1 MSNCTNNYVPEYVP
15 RDLPW
20 YERDGLMT
28 WYDQAKYQY
37 FLKNSDRHF
46 KTTKAIN
53 FDIIR
58 REAAGQ
64 KVPDELLKKYQTI
77 ENERVSK
84 YPKGERNKFLSSTFR
99 TDRTDIFFEKK
110 VVLNHFKK

>member
-46 KTTKAIN
+46 KTTKGIN

-77 ENERVSK
+77 ENERSLNTLKVNGTNFYLAHSGLIE
-84 YPKGERNKFLSSTFR
+84 PTFSLTR
-99 TDRTDIFFEKK
+99 K
-110 VVLNHFKK
+110 

>member
-15 RDLPW
+15 KDLPW

-28 WYDQAKYQY
+28 WYNQAKCQD
-37 FLKNSDRHF
+37 FLKNPDKHF
-46 KTTKAIN
+46 KTTKVVN

-58 REAAGQ
+58 REAAGK
-64 KVPDELLKKYQTI
+64 KVPEELLKKYQTI

-84 YPKGERNKFLSSTFR
+84 YPKAEQNKFLSSAFR
-99 TDRTDIFFEKK
+99 TDRPDIFLEKK
-110 VVLNHFKK
+110 VFTHHFEK